1 LVYSA
6 NEEHIVHSSR
16 ARKFDG
22 RNSLNSG
29 AGWVANSAALV
40 DVGTLGA
47 ANDGF
52 HSAIA
57 QRESSIVSDE
67 EPAVTEKWSKGLQEG
82 LMAFFEQEDPRRL
95 GVIEYSKVSVS
106 LNSPYFRLT
115 IVFLSTG
122 RLSPTILTKA
132 GLALM
137 NV

>member
-1 LVYSA
+1 M
-6 NEEHIVHSSR
+6 
-16 ARKFDG
+16 
-22 RNSLNSG
+22 NSG

-47 ANDGF
+47 ANDGL

-67 EPAVTEKWSKGLQEG
+67 EPAATEKSSKDVQEG
-82 LMAFFEQEDPRRL
+82 LMTFFEQEDPRRL
-95 GVIEYSKVSVS
+95 GVIEYSKVSAS
-106 LNSPYFRLT
+106 LISPYFRLT

-122 RLSPTILTKA
+122 RLSPIILTTA